1 MNNKIKVIVAGALA
15 LISSS
20 VLAVQPVLTY
30 EWQVEYG
37 KATEFAEA
45 FDALQ
50 KSKLGQDRTAQ
61 VQLQSTNFN
70 GSNPATHRIVVL
82 YPSLTE
88 MDKWNAKLADS
99 SDGAAFMSI
108 ANKVAKP
115 VAQYITIPMKNWGT
129 VSNKDTHW
137 DSISMNV
144 TDPAAAL
151 AGLDEMMTSAELKDF
166 PGQLWLVQVL
176 RGQAGAGGHMTHQMY
191 IGYESLSELDAY
203 SDKLYQTKAWQ
214 TYLGVASKS
223 FTITNRETVNWLKAY
238 EHNYSLEDFE

>member
-1 MNNKIKVIVAGALA
+1 MNNKIKVMITGALA

-20 VLAVQPVLTY
+20 VMAVQPILTY
-30 EWQVEYG
+30 EWQVEPG

-50 KSKLGQDRTAQ
+50 KSKLAQDRTAQ

-88 MDKWNAKLADS
+88 MDKWNSKRADS
-99 SDGAAFMSI
+99 SDGAAFVSK

-115 VAQYITIPMKNWGT
+115 VAQYITVPMKNWGT

-144 TDPAAAL
+144 TDPAAVL

-166 PGQLWLVQVL
+166 PGELWLVQVL

-214 TYLGVASKS
+214 TYLGEASKS

>member
-1 MNNKIKVIVAGALA
+1 MNNKIKVMITGALA

-20 VLAVQPVLTY
+20 VMAVQPILTY
-30 EWQVEYG
+30 EFQVEPG

-50 KSKLGQDRTAQ
+50 KSKLGRDRTAQ
-61 VQLQSTNFN
+61 VQLQSRSFN
-70 GSNPATHRIVVL
+70 GASPTTHSIVVL
-82 YPSLTE
+82 YPSMTE
-88 MDKWNAKLADS
+88 MDKWTSKNANS
-99 SDGAAFMSI
+99 REGAAFR
-108 ANKVAKP
+108 AVASKISKP
-115 VAQYITIPMKNWGT
+115 VAQYITTPMKNWGT

-137 DSISMNV
+137 DSIDMNV
-144 TDPAAAL
+144 TDPAAVL

-166 PGQLWLVQVL
+166 PGELWLVQVL
-176 RGQAGAGGHMTHQMY
+176 RGQSSAAGHMTHQIY
-191 IGYESLSELDAY
+191 VGYESLSELDAW

-238 EHNYSLEDFE
+238 EHSYSLEDFE